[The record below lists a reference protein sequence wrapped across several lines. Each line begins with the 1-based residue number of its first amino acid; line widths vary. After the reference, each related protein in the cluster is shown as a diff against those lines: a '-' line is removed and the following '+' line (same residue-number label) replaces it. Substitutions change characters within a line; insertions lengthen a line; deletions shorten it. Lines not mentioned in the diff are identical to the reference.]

1 MKRKTFKQIFIK
13 RLILW
18 IIGAIIFLAV
28 GTGALNIYIY
38 TLGEGA
44 YYNYEGT
51 VVNRLYSEY
60 YDIQSKELDREDT
73 IKFLEQRISL
83 ILGMEYFPS
92 TAAVVYDGDTGE
104 RLFDSREKGL
114 AILLNKKEN
123 KTDYYECTVEELGAY
138 GEYIRE
144 QNGLDSIEYYDVGT
158 NVKDIYISG
167 YNFVPGKLDVVYV
180 DGEKKGEVYASY
192 DLTPKDVSSYERIEV
207 SEETGYDVIGPLLVG
222 NSKESYIF
230 DFLENYIENSV
241 SDGLDNNVNEF
252 CFQSGFLSMTSYG
265 TTTVVLGEDI
275 NFKLFMCVDF
285 NVALF
290 FGGWIFIGYGLIIV
304 LAIFFAVLTSKIKY
318 TKLKASYD
326 MEDYRKTMTNSM
338 AHDLKSPLMAI
349 SGYAENLKGNLNTDK
364 KEYYAESIIDNVDYM
379 NSIISNIL
387 ELSRLETGKL
397 RLKKERIDIGELL
410 DKVSKKYEEWIS
422 DKELKLGI
430 EGELSL
436 MGDRQLLT
444 QAFDNL
450 IGNACKYASE
460 DSAICVILDK
470 KKITI
475 SNPSNEDVGEKA
487 SELWKPFVK
496 GDNSRSNKKGSG
508 IGLTIAKN
516 IFEQHGYKMRI
527 SYEEKSFIVCVEL

>member
-1 MKRKTFKQIFIK
+1 
-13 RLILW
+13 
-18 IIGAIIFLAV
+18 
-28 GTGALNIYIY
+28 
-38 TLGEGA
+38 
-44 YYNYEGT
+44 
-51 VVNRLYSEY
+51 
-60 YDIQSKELDREDT
+60 
-73 IKFLEQRISL
+73 
-83 ILGMEYFPS
+83 
-92 TAAVVYDGDTGE
+92 AVVYDGDTGE

-144 QNGLDSIEYYDVGT
+144 QNGLDSIEYYDLGT
-158 NVKDIYISG
+158 TVKDIYISG

-222 NSKESYIF
+222 NSKDSYIF
-230 DFLENYIENSV
+230 DFLERYIEDSL

-275 NFKLFMCVDF
+275 NFNLFMCVDF

-290 FGGWIFIGYGLIIV
+290 LGGWIFIGYGLIIV

-349 SGYAENLKGNLNTDK
+349 SGSAENLKGNLNTDK

-460 DSAICVILDK
+460 DSVISVTLDK

-527 SYEEKSFIVCVEL
+527 SYEEGNFDVEVEL